1 MTTRNRIFFPGN
13 PWPEGHPIEEFR
25 WTASVRNDTVWF
37 DLHLR
42 SEDYEAEREI
52 EEPEEDEDD
61 EDDFPSDWEAPGVW
75 TNYHRCTI
83 SSTQWPNYRGFAVCP
98 LSAFSLERIDGF
110 EACVDD
116 APPEDPRDNA
126 FHIYLFSHGT
136 VAHHRIRF
144 ERIAGTD
151 RFNIVWTGKIA
162 LSFGGDPDFDRAF
175 TATLFDVAAPRI
187 PAP

>member
-25 WTASVRNDTVWF
+25 WTASVRNNAVWF

-52 EEPEEDEDD
+52 EEPEEEGD

-75 TNYHRCTI
+75 TNYHRCTL

-126 FHIYLFSHGT
+126 FHIYCPELEVRKQNLSMLARMSSADLAQWNGFGLALLS
-136 VAHHRIRF
+136 RRYCL
-144 ERIAGTD
+144 IAC
-151 RFNIVWTGKIA
+151 
-162 LSFGGDPDFDRAF
+162 SS
-175 TATLFDVAAPRI
+175 
-187 PAP
+187 